1 LPAWQ
6 EVSGRDAI
14 AKTFVFAD
22 FNEAFGFMT
31 RAALVAE
38 KMDHHPEWLN
48 VYKTV
53 VVTLSTHDAGGVTAR
68 DIALAEAMER
78 IVLLGVRSP
87 TCCAGRGRQMISTS
101 YGMHGT
107 DTGGNGSDEAR
118 APRDEARVRRDFWPK
133 LRRHAARLPFA
144 EDLVAAYYCAL
155 DRRTP
160 RRVQVRRPTG
170 R

>member
-1 LPAWQ
+1 MDSKLSREARSAALAKLAGWQ

-38 KMDHHPEWLN
+38 KMDHHPEWSN

-78 IVLLGVRSP
+78 IA
-87 TCCAGRGRQMISTS
+87 AG
-101 YGMHGT
+101 
-107 DTGGNGSDEAR
+107 
-118 APRDEARVRRDFWPK
+118 
-133 LRRHAARLPFA
+133 
-144 EDLVAAYYCAL
+144 
-155 DRRTP
+155 
-160 RRVQVRRPTG
+160 
-170 R
+170 